1 MLIDLK
7 SSIDARAVF
16 ERAVTTFSADRA
28 RPLWEKW
35 ARYEY
40 QYGNLEAAL
49 KFEKRMAE
57 TYPNGMGD
65 TPCLVKK
72 MSLIKF

>member
-1 MLIDLK
+1 MPTCLK
-7 SSIDARAVF
+7 GGIDARALF
-16 ERAVTTFSADRA
+16 ERAVTNFSADRA

-57 TYPNGMGD
+57 IYPNGTGD
-65 TPCLVKK
+65 SPTL
-72 MSLIKF
+72 